1 MFQCIRQHNGFEVRM
16 DANLANVDLAM
27 NQLQTFLEKQGQAG
41 HLFALTLLARE
52 GLNNAMIH
60 GNKLNPQTSVIFRVF
75 ACNGGFD
82 LYIED
87 EGEGFPWQEYLN
99 TGSDIERESGRGHEI
114 YRSYARTVSYN
125 AKGNA
130 LTLEYRG

>member
-1 MFQCIRQHNGFEVRM
+1 MFQCTRLHDGFDVRM
-16 DANLANVDLAM
+16 SANLSNVDLAM
-27 NQLQTFLEKQGQAG
+27 NQLQTFLGEKGQAD

-60 GNKLNPQTSVIFRVF
+60 GNKLNPSTSVIFRITI
-75 ACNGGFD
+75 CDDGFD

-87 EGEGFPWQEYLN
+87 EGEGFPWQEFLN

-114 YRSYARTVSYN
+114 YRSYARAVRYN

-130 LTLEYRG
+130 LTLEYRR

>member
-1 MFQCIRQHNGFEVRM
+1 MFQCIRQHNGFEVLM
-16 DANLANVDLAM
+16 GANLANVDLAM
-27 NQLQTFLEKQGQAG
+27 NQLQTYLEEQGQAD

-60 GNKLNPQTSVIFRVF
+60 GNKLNPQTSVIFRVV
-75 ACNGGFD
+75 ACSGGFD

-114 YRSYARTVSYN
+114 YRSYARTVRYN

-130 LTLEYRG
+130 LTVEYRG